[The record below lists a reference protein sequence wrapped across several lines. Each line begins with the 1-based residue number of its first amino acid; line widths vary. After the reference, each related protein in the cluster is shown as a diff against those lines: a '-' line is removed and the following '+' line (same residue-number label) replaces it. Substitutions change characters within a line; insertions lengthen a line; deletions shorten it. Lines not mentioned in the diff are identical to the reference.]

1 MKGCVFLIFGL
12 VCSSL
17 FANEPGSAALDFLEK
32 VRDGEVDLKP
42 GGDTALQEHTA
53 EAKRRQIRTALERL
67 GGDLRGGDLEL
78 GEVKEEGDFA
88 AVMVK
93 KIGGFD
99 SGHLQIFPVAL
110 VKRGADWI
118 PAPVLASFENAV
130 AGYTVPLRKRLG
142 ELECWM
148 SRERVLGLE
157 KLITESAE
165 RTRGLIRGNI
175 VGENLEGDDIG
186 KIADLFMDAC
196 AAGNQ
201 AAVLGFLGGLGDP
214 LPADWAERLGA
225 SQAAVDFGE
234 NSRSAWRLIVSPDV
248 VRVRVN
254 EERSGKV
261 GLVSIACLDPAR
273 AEKSGTLGK
282 IVLLHLEFSKDE
294 GGRWKIDLP
303 YALLHNDADKLG
315 SDDDLDVDLLD
326 RFPKELRKAE
336 PLEGFPTAAAARD
349 GVLAGLKS
357 GGLRKL
363 LAKVDFGGR
372 EKDARIACGAA
383 AEIWWSVN
391 EPGSFR
397 APIELGFREEGAL
410 AAAAYQWFSPG
421 DPDRYELK
429 TLYFKKSE
437 EGWIW
442 APGVVSAGER
452 HSQKTLSQWIK
463 GSEPDWRLSWRG
475 TLLAPRERIGKIDFS
490 SPVPDDEVE
499 LLVGKWLDAIAARDL
514 AAALGCAAWLGDE
527 GDVPMKA
534 LRNLSY
540 DLENSKQGRGTLR
553 KIYRSDSWV
562 AAHVSTGEGEGAK
575 EFFLPILSTPGG
587 ARILPEID
595 LLGGANH
602 TRKFLNQV
610 SFERL
615 RKFSDV
621 GKIGELK
628 ALFLEFEKDIKEG

>member
-1 MKGCVFLIFGL
+1 MIFGL
-12 VCSSL
+12 LCSSL

-32 VRDGEVDLKP
+32 VRDGEVDLEP

-53 EAKRRQIRTALERL
+53 EAKRRQIRKALERL
-67 GGDLRGGDLEL
+67 GGDLRGGSLEL
-78 GEVKEEGDFA
+78 GQVKEEGDFA
-88 AVMVK
+88 AVIVK
-93 KIGGFD
+93 KTGGFD

-110 VKRGADWI
+110 VRRGADWF

-142 ELECWM
+142 ELEGWM

-157 KLITESAE
+157 KLISESAE

-175 VGENLEGDDIG
+175 VGENLEGDDLG
-186 KIADLFMDAC
+186 KIADLFMEAC

-225 SQAAVDFGE
+225 SQAAVDSGKDFG
-234 NSRSAWRLIVSPDV
+234 SVWRLIVSPDV

-254 EERSGKV
+254 EERSGKS

-282 IVLLHLEFSKDE
+282 IELLHLEFSKDG

-303 YALLHNDADKLG
+303 YALLHDDAEELD

-336 PLEGFPTAAAARD
+336 PLEGFPTAAEARD
-349 GVLAGLKS
+349 AVLAGLKS

-363 LAKVDFGGR
+363 LRMVDFSGSG
-372 EKDARIACGAA
+372 KDARIACGAA
-383 AEIWWSVN
+383 AEIWWSMN
-391 EPGSFR
+391 KPGSFH
-397 APIELGFREEGAL
+397 APVGLGFREEGIL
-410 AAAAYQWFSPG
+410 AAAAYQWFSPA

-429 TLYFKKSE
+429 TLYFKKT
-437 EGWIW
+437 GGKWIW
-442 APGVVSAGER
+442 APGVVSEKER
-452 HSQKTLSQWIK
+452 KSQKTLSKWIK
-463 GSEPDWRLSWRG
+463 DSEPDWRLSWRNS
-475 TLLAPRERIGKIDFS
+475 LLAPGERVGEIDFS
-490 SPVPDDEVE
+490 APVEDAAVE
-499 LLVGKWLDAIAARDL
+499 GLVGKWLDAIAARDL
-514 AAALGCAAWLGDE
+514 GAALGCAAWLGEE

-540 DLENSKQGRGTLR
+540 DLENSKQGRGRLR

-562 AAHVSTGEGEGAK
+562 AAHVSNGEGEETK

-587 ARILPEID
+587 ARLLPGID
-595 LLGGANH
+595 LLEGSNR

-610 SFERL
+610 SFDRL
-615 RKFSDV
+615 RKFSAD
-621 GKIGELK
+621 GKVEELEK
-628 ALFLEFEKDIKEG
+628 LFSEFEKEVRKR